1 MKKSE
6 KFFKAIETPEGDITW
21 NDIDKKIRASRVE
34 IRGNEYYISPEL
46 QKVFTNSSGAPI
58 QNLNIEDEVIS
69 SNISRSLNYRNYPP
83 QRGKISGRS
92 NYIKRHLDSDV
103 KTILNETAGEIEGQ
117 GMKILINSN
126 IIDIRTKLEVL
137 LELTLSGH
145 TDTLSGG
152 SNLINELYKKTQ
164 TKQFQRCSKSL

>member
-83 QRGKISGRS
+83 QRGQNFWS
-92 NYIKRHLDSDV
+92 
-103 KTILNETAGEIEGQ
+103 
-117 GMKILINSN
+117 
-126 IIDIRTKLEVL
+126 
-137 LELTLSGH
+137 
-145 TDTLSGG
+145 
-152 SNLINELYKKTQ
+152 
-164 TKQFQRCSKSL
+164 F